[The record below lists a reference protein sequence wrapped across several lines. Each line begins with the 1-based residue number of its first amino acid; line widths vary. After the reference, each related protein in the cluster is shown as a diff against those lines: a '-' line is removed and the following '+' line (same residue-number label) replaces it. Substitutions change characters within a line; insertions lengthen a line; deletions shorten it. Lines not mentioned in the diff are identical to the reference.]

1 MIFWIRKD
9 FRNKKKAYILKIGA
23 NSFGEV
29 TSFWTQ
35 IAADWMDLR
44 RFRLALTT
52 QENTDLHRLLQIQL
66 QLWIFAVCSG
76 RFCGNG

>member
-29 TSFWTQ
+29 TSF
-35 IAADWMDLR
+35 
-44 RFRLALTT
+44 
-52 QENTDLHRLLQIQL
+52 
-66 QLWIFAVCSG
+66 
-76 RFCGNG
+76 